1 MQHFTGQT
9 VKPSSPCDSGPCDL
23 AFLTEEQL
31 TKQLLMQREK
41 FNHRFLVCMANHY
54 ASGVY
59 IDAEIEMKN
68 AYAAMGRILD
78 YAYTHRSSVFY
89 DALNNLLAS

>member
-1 MQHFTGQT
+1 MQHSTGQT

-41 FNHRFLVCMANHY
+41 FNHSWIVCMSNHY

-68 AYAAMGRILD
+68 AYVAMGRILD
-78 YAYTHRSSVFY
+78 YAYACRASVFY
-89 DALNNLLAS
+89 DDLNNLLAS